1 MELKVLRNLTE
12 LKEALEDKE
21 LASEVTKLLGLF
33 RIESQ
38 RVGKKKVSGQTGT
51 LEYKL
56 GWADAERFFNQL
68 AAKEVKGVK
77 PFRK

>member
-12 LKEALEDKE
+12 LKEALDDKE
-21 LASEVTKLLGLF
+21 VASEVTKLLGLF
-33 RIESQ
+33 RIESK
-38 RVGKKKVSGQTGT
+38 RVGTKKASNETGT
-51 LEYKL
+51 VEYKL
-56 GWADAERFFNQL
+56 GWADAEKFFNIL